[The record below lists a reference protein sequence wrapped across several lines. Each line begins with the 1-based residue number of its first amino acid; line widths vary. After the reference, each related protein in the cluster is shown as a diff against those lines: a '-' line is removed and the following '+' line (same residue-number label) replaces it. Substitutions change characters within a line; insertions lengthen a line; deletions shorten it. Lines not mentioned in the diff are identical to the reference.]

1 MEDVLKCLTKGDFV
15 MGGENHNSHGC
26 MVTFPNESPFPNMP
40 KNVGE
45 DRRFMAMPA
54 YIGGPF
60 DMAGMKWYGSN
71 TANKEIGLPRS
82 ILMVMLNDKTTGAPV
97 CLMSG
102 NLLSAYR
109 TGAIPGVGLRHL
121 APKGAKTGAIYGPGV
136 MGKTSLDAFMATCPE
151 LDTLKVKG
159 RGKKSLDSF
168 LEYVKA
174 TYPQLT
180 TVTVVDDIE
189 TLVRDSDV
197 ISFAATAGTDPS
209 KYAYVK
215 GEWIKPGA
223 LIVAPSAFDMETDF
237 LKEKCKK
244 VVDNIKLYEAWA
256 EEYPYPT
263 FGSINII
270 GAKFTDMCHDGIIS
284 KSDITDMGDIL
295 LGNASGRDS
304 DDQIIIYSVGGMP
317 VEDVAWGKVCYEN
330 AVKKW
335 TFKGMDGMKHVAAF
349 LTKSEPQVIQAHEA
363 SSEVIMNN
371 CIRCH
376 TQLNTEFVKTG
387 KIDYMMSQVGEGK
400 ACWDCHRD
408 VPHGGK
414 NSLSGTPGAIVP
426 LPESPVPEWLRKMV
440 NQKDK

>member
-1 MEDVLKCLTKGDFV
+1 MDMDAKIDFLYLSEPDMIKAGVKDMKSCVDVMEDLLITLYKGDYV
-15 MGGENHNSHGC
+15 MGGANHNSHGC
-26 MVTFPNESPFPNMP
+26 MIMFPDDPQFPGMP
-40 KNVGE
+40 KNAD

-237 LKEKCKK
+237 LKEKCKM

-304 DDQIIIYSVGGMP
+304 DDQIIVYSVGGMP

-330 AVKKW
+330 AVKM
-335 TFKGMDGMKHVAAF
+335 GLG
-349 LTKSEPQVIQAHEA
+349 TK
-363 SSEVIMNN
+363 
-371 CIRCH
+371 
-376 TQLNTEFVKTG
+376 LNLWNKP
-387 KIDYMMSQVGEGK
+387 DM
-400 ACWDCHRD
+400 C
-408 VPHGGK
+408 
-414 NSLSGTPGAIVP
+414 
-426 LPESPVPEWLRKMV
+426 
-440 NQKDK
+440 

>member
-1 MEDVLKCLTKGDFV
+1 MYPEVEQEMIKAGVKNMPKCIDTMEDVLKCLTKGDFV

-102 NLLSAYR
+102 N
-109 TGAIPGVGLRHL
+109 
-121 APKGAKTGAIYGPGV
+121 GV

-174 TYPQLT
+174 AYPQLT

-237 LKEKCKK
+237 LKEKCKM

-304 DDQIIIYSVGGMP
+304 DDQIIVYSVVGMP

-330 AVKKW
+330 AVKM
-335 TFKGMDGMKHVAAF
+335 GLG
-349 LTKSEPQVIQAHEA
+349 TK
-363 SSEVIMNN
+363 
-371 CIRCH
+371 
-376 TQLNTEFVKTG
+376 LNLWNKP
-387 KIDYMMSQVGEGK
+387 DM
-400 ACWDCHRD
+400 C
-408 VPHGGK
+408 
-414 NSLSGTPGAIVP
+414 
-426 LPESPVPEWLRKMV
+426 
-440 NQKDK
+440 